1 MIKLGDLIQEI
12 KAVPARSGLVYW
24 PDIRNNLRKE
34 FKSGYKIYNNLS
46 EPYPSIK
53 ISFYLPGENR
63 PISDVDPKDVYNY
76 LTFINTLNWK
86 FDLKTD
92 IYGKDTIYAYPLD
105 IPRGDE
111 KIGFTNRLGNEE
123 FFKSY
128 LSRLK
133 DLGIYSG
140 YVNKDIAWNSW
151 IKHYPQGSFPEN
163 VQEIKAIPAYT
174 NVDIVKTLQKP
185 DNIKMLRSFVKNYL
199 LNQYDVDEY
208 KNYYYLDV
216 IEVKPENIKNIN
228 SVTYI
233 APIMDTRKY
242 QNTFYDTNNVAYIN
256 FETFP
261 YTIFTFESNMDFT
274 LLSPLNYDFLGIDE
288 GDNDIVAIN
297 FDAFD

>member
-12 KAVPARSGLVYW
+12 KVIPARSGLVYW
-24 PDIRNNLRKE
+24 PDLRDNLRKE
-34 FKSGYKIYNNLS
+34 FKRGYKIYNNLS

-53 ISFYLPGENR
+53 ISFYLPGQAR
-63 PISDVDPKDVYNY
+63 PISDIDPKEVYDY
-76 LTFINTLNWK
+76 LTFTNALNWK
-86 FDLKTD
+86 FDLKKD
-92 IYGKDTIYAYPLD
+92 AWGKDTIYGYPLD

-111 KIGFTNRLGNEE
+111 KISFSDRPNNKE
-123 FFKSY
+123 FLNSY

-133 DLGIYSG
+133 DLGIY
-140 YVNKDIAWNSW
+140 YVDRYTAWNSW
-151 IKHYPQGSFPEN
+151 IKHYPQGSYDIR
-163 VQEIKAIPAYT
+163 EIKVIPAYT
-174 NVDIVKTLQKP
+174 KVDIVKTLQKP
-185 DNIKMLRSFVKNYL
+185 DNIKILRSFVKNYFL
-199 LNQYDVDEY
+199 DQYDVDEY

-261 YTIFTFESNMDFT
+261 YTIFTFESNMNFT
-274 LLSPLNYDFLGIDE
+274 LLSPLNYDFLGIGE
-288 GDNDIVAIN
+288 GNNDIVAIN